1 MNVVIYARFS
11 SHSQTEQSIEGQ
23 LKVCYAYAEA
33 NQMNVVGE
41 YIDRAQTGTN
51 DNRPSLQRM
60 LMDSDKH
67 TFEGVIVYQLDRF
80 ARNRFDS
87 AINKAKLK
95 KNGVRVISAKENIAD
110 DPSGILVEGV
120 LESMA
125 EYYSA
130 ELSQKIRRGM
140 DINAEKCLSNGSNP
154 GLGYKV
160 NADRT
165 FSIDPE
171 GAAIVK
177 EIFERYSAGETKTS
191 IVKDMQRRGVKT
203 SINKDFSM
211 NSLGKMLTNRRYIGF
226 YIYKGTETPNGMPRI
241 LEDDLF
247 YRVQDIVNKN
257 KDAPART
264 QGEGE
269 YLLTTKLFCGYCKE
283 MMVGYGGTSRNGK
296 QYHYYCCKKARKKK
310 CNKKIISKSIIEDIV
325 VKTCLTMLTKEN
337 CKYIASQVGKYC
349 TDDSDNL
356 AVKNLKSAVKNLDTA
371 IENLWNS
378 LERGENTEMIT
389 ERINARTAEK
399 EKLLIELAKEENKR
413 TVLSEAQIAAF
424 LDYVLML
431 PADDI
436 NKKRAIINIFVNA
449 IYLYDDHLD
458 IVFNASNQM
467 MEAKNIPIDDI
478 EAAFNGCSDT
488 LHKCSS
494 INNVAPPKSTAN
506 LIRDLPCFY
515 TIKDIFSLH
524 VSKHF
529 RSVFQI

>member
-1 MNVVIYARFS
+1 
-11 SHSQTEQSIEGQ
+11 
-23 LKVCYAYAEA
+23 
-33 NQMNVVGE
+33 
-41 YIDRAQTGTN
+41 
-51 DNRPSLQRM
+51 
-60 LMDSDKH
+60 
-67 TFEGVIVYQLDRF
+67 
-80 ARNRFDS
+80 
-87 AINKAKLK
+87 
-95 KNGVRVISAKENIAD
+95 
-110 DPSGILVEGV
+110 
-120 LESMA
+120 
-125 EYYSA
+125 
-130 ELSQKIRRGM
+130 
-140 DINAEKCLSNGSNP
+140 
-154 GLGYKV
+154 
-160 NADRT
+160 
-165 FSIDPE
+165 
-171 GAAIVK
+171 
-177 EIFERYSAGETKTS
+177 
-191 IVKDMQRRGVKT
+191 
-203 SINKDFSM
+203 M

-247 YRVQDIVNKN
+247 YRVQDIVKKN

-310 CNKKIISKSIIEDIV
+310 CNKKIISKAMIEDIV

-349 TDDSDNL
+349 ANDSDNL
-356 AVKNLKSAVKNLDTA
+356 AVKNLKNAVKNLDTA

-413 TVLSEAQIAAF
+413 TVLGEAQIAAF
-424 LDYVLML
+424 LDYVLKL
-431 PADDI
+431 PEDDI

-488 LHKCSS
+488 LYKCSS
-494 INNVAPPKSTAN
+494 INNVAPPKVCKS
-506 LIRDLPCFY
+506 
-515 TIKDIFSLH
+515 H
-524 VSKHF
+524 
-529 RSVFQI
+529 

>member
-1 MNVVIYARFS
+1 M
-11 SHSQTEQSIEGQ
+11 
-23 LKVCYAYAEA
+23 
-33 NQMNVVGE
+33 
-41 YIDRAQTGTN
+41 
-51 DNRPSLQRM
+51 
-60 LMDSDKH
+60 
-67 TFEGVIVYQLDRF
+67 
-80 ARNRFDS
+80 
-87 AINKAKLK
+87 
-95 KNGVRVISAKENIAD
+95 
-110 DPSGILVEGV
+110 
-120 LESMA
+120 
-125 EYYSA
+125 
-130 ELSQKIRRGM
+130 
-140 DINAEKCLSNGSNP
+140 
-154 GLGYKV
+154 

-177 EIFERYSAGETKTS
+177 EIFERYSTGETKTS
-191 IVKDMQRRGVKT
+191 IVKDLQRRGVKT

-283 MMVGYGGTSRNGK
+283 MTVGYGGTSRNGK

-310 CNKKIISKSIIEDIV
+310 CNKKIISKAMIEDIV

-349 TDDSDNL
+349 ANDSDNL
-356 AVKNLKSAVKNLDTA
+356 AVKNLKIAVKNLDTA

-378 LERGENTEMIT
+378 LEREENTEMIT

-424 LDYVLML
+424 LDYVLKL

-494 INNVAPPKSTAN
+494 INNAAPPKVHRNFDRITAGF
-506 LIRDLPCFY
+506 CAF
-515 TIKDIFSLH
+515 
-524 VSKHF
+524 
-529 RSVFQI
+529 

>member
-33 NQMNVVGE
+33 NNMNVIGE

-60 LMDSDKH
+60 LSDSDKH

-154 GLGYKV
+154 GLGYIV
-160 NADRT
+160 NPDKT
-165 FSIDPE
+165 FSVDPE
-171 GAAIVK
+171 GAATVK
-177 EIFERYSAGETKTS
+177 EIFERYCAGESKTS

-203 SINKDFSM
+203 SIKKNFSI
-211 NSLGKMLTNRRYIGF
+211 NSLNTMLTNKRYIGY
-226 YIYKGTETPNGMPRI
+226 YIYKDSEKPNGMPKI
-241 LEDDLF
+241 IDDDLF
-247 YRVQDIVNKN
+247 YRVQEILDKN
-257 KDAPART
+257 KRAPART

-283 MMVGYGGTSRNGK
+283 MMIGYGGTGKAGK
-296 QYHYYCCKKARKKK
+296 QYHYYICKKARRKQ
-310 CNKKIISKSIIEDIV
+310 CHKKIISKALIEDIV
-325 VKTCLTMLTKEN
+325 IKACLSMLTKEN
-337 CKYIASQVGKYC
+337 CKFIASQVSKFC
-349 TDDSDNL
+349 ANDSENL
-356 AVKNLKSAVKNLDTA
+356 AIKNLKAAIKSIDNA
-371 IENLWNS
+371 IENLWS
-378 LERGENTEMIT
+378 SIERGENTEMIT

-399 EKLLIELAKEENKR
+399 EKLLIELAKEENKC
-413 TVLSEAQIAAF
+413 TVLTENQIMAF
-424 LDYVLML
+424 LDYVMHL
-431 PADDI
+431 PEDDI
-436 NKKRAIINIFVNA
+436 NKRRAIINIFVNA
-449 IYLYDDHLD
+449 IYLYDDHFD

-467 MEAKNIPIDDI
+467 MDVKNIPIDDI
-478 EAAFNGCSDT
+478 EATFKSRQDNSYGCSSMENT
-488 LHKCSS
+488 
-494 INNVAPPKSTAN
+494 APPKT
-506 LIRDLPCFY
+506 
-515 TIKDIFSLH
+515 
-524 VSKHF
+524 
-529 RSVFQI
+529 RSRHLCLFFVFL